1 MSMMRLAFLNFKNSF
16 RNYLSLIVSLAFTIL
31 VFLNFQNLIYSNTFS
46 VLGQRNKEYI
56 HILIQV
62 ISIVLICF
70 MFFFIWYSTNVF
82 LTRRKKEI
90 GVYIFMGLT
99 NQKIGKLYAIET
111 TLTGLSA
118 LAAGIVTG
126 LTVSWLFQMVL
137 LAISDIAVDID
148 FCITWQP
155 VLFASVVYLIIYL
168 IFVLKGYINILRS
181 SVLEMI
187 SASRKNEFVRWKAS
201 VLIMKALL
209 GTAVT
214 CTGYYMAV
222 KDGGQEVMGNVL
234 IAVVLVIAGT
244 YLLFG
249 GLIPFVFQNL
259 VRNKKILYRK

>member
-187 SASRKNEFVRWKAS
+187 SASRKNEFVR
-201 VLIMKALL
+201 
-209 GTAVT
+209 
-214 CTGYYMAV
+214 
-222 KDGGQEVMGNVL
+222 
-234 IAVVLVIAGT
+234 
-244 YLLFG
+244 
-249 GLIPFVFQNL
+249 
-259 VRNKKILYRK
+259 